1 MTSFIFIL
9 TKNLSFLEFQC
20 IFKELKS
27 KMDQKNFSDQKCFI
41 ELFKTRHIFIGINSL
56 FKYFKSSSPKFLTKL
71 SNEKL
76 KEESINKF

>member
-1 MTSFIFIL
+1 
-9 TKNLSFLEFQC
+9 
-20 IFKELKS
+20 
-27 KMDQKNFSDQKCFI
+27 MDQKNFSDQKCFI
-41 ELFKTRHIFIGINSL
+41 KLFKTRHIFIGINSL